1 MGVMERKKRTDKKA
15 FAFFFFFFL
24 HSYGKITLLSV
35 MFSEILTLSKV
46 TVSQDWDSAWP
57 W

>member
-1 MGVMERKKRTDKKA
+1 MGVIERKKRTDKKA
-15 FAFFFFFFL
+15 FAFFFFF

-35 MFSEILTLSKV
+35 MFSEILTLYKI
-46 TVSQDWDSAWP
+46 TVSQDRDSAWP

>member
-1 MGVMERKKRTDKKA
+1 MGLTERKKRTDKKA
-15 FAFFFFFFL
+15 FAIFFFF
-24 HSYGKITLLSV
+24 HSYGKITLFSV
-35 MFSEILTLSKV
+35 MFSEILSLYKI